1 MITRIKLKSGSSLIA
16 LPLEFN
22 LTPITVFVGPN
33 NSGKSKVLMEIEED
47 SHNTNGKVPKL
58 VLDEVTYLTLSAA
71 EIKEDLIRLKEPFL
85 TEDTILNLVKIG
97 KVNAKSQSVTTVSI
111 YEDEVILQAQSQN
124 MGRDSFKK
132 YISLYT
138 LRLDGTNRLN
148 LLNEQSAGDL
158 QKTPLNHLSYIFQK
172 DSVRK
177 ELRRMIFDALGK
189 YYVVD
194 PTNIGKLRIRLAS
207 TAPTSDT
214 EEKGWDSVSVDYHS
228 KALLMSEASDG
239 VKAFAGILTT
249 ILAGEPK
256 ITLIDEPEAFLHPA
270 LANKLGKEIGSSM
283 RQTSKRL
290 LVSTHSSAFLMG
302 CIQSGAPLN
311 IVRLTYNNGIATSR
325 LLAQDKILHL
335 MRNPM
340 LRSTGVLNGLFFE
353 SVIVTEA
360 DSDRAFYQ
368 EINERLLSVKDPR
381 GISNCLFINAQ
392 NKQTVWDIVSP
403 LRDLGIP
410 TIGIVDLDVLKE
422 GGTVFN
428 RLLKGCN
435 IPFLSH
441 GPFASQRKAILD
453 ALGAWGTTWKMD
465 GGISLLDS
473 GNKESASSFL
483 DQLKDYGA
491 FVVKYGELEC
501 WLKSLGATGHGP
513 NWLLNIFALMRE
525 NPDDLA
531 YLKPAVGDVWDFI
544 GEMKRWIDDNS
555 RKGIPD

>member
-1 MITRIKLKSGSSLIA
+1 
-16 LPLEFN
+16 
-22 LTPITVFVGPN
+22 
-33 NSGKSKVLMEIEED
+33 
-47 SHNTNGKVPKL
+47 
-58 VLDEVTYLTLSAA
+58 
-71 EIKEDLIRLKEPFL
+71 
-85 TEDTILNLVKIG
+85 
-97 KVNAKSQSVTTVSI
+97 
-111 YEDEVILQAQSQN
+111 
-124 MGRDSFKK
+124 
-132 YISLYT
+132 
-138 LRLDGTNRLN
+138 
-148 LLNEQSAGDL
+148 LNEQIAGDL
-158 QKTPLNHLSYIFQK
+158 QKAPLNNLSYIFQN
-172 DSVRK
+172 DVVRK

-194 PTNIGKLRIRLAS
+194 PTNIGKLRVRLSS
-207 TAPTSDT
+207 TPPTSDA
-214 EEKGWDSVSVDYHS
+214 EEKGWDKVSVDFHNR
-228 KALLMSEASDG
+228 ALVMSEASDG
-239 VKAFAGILTT
+239 IKAFAGILTT
-249 ILAGEPK
+249 LLAGEPK

-270 LANKLGKEIGSSM
+270 LANKLGKEIGTSM
-283 RQTSKRL
+283 RQTHKRL

-325 LLAQDKILHL
+325 LLPQEKILHL

-368 EINERLLSVKDPR
+368 EINERLLANNDPR
-381 GISNCLFINAQ
+381 GINNCLFINAQ

-410 TIGIVDLDVLKE
+410 TIGLVDIDVLKE

-428 RLLKGCN
+428 RLLNGCN
-435 IPFLSH
+435 IPSLSH
-441 GPFASQRKAILD
+441 GSFASQRKAILD
-453 ALGAWGTTWKMD
+453 ALGALGTTWKMD
-465 GGISLLDS
+465 GGINLLDS
-473 GNKESASSFL
+473 GNKESANNFF

-531 YLKPAVGDVWDFI
+531 YLKPASGDVWDFI
-544 GEMKRWIDDNS
+544 GEMKLWIDDNS
-555 RKGIPD
+555 RKGIPN